1 MARKLRV
8 PYEGAIYHIT
18 CRWVGSWKDGD
29 RELFRDDADRWRL
42 LDVGH
47 SVYSSMTADKSGNN
61 ASVVAQA
68 SRLYAQSK

>member
-42 LDVGH
+42 KQVAKQCEAVLKE
-47 SVYSSMTADKSGNN
+47 AASG
-61 ASVVAQA
+61 VA
-68 SRLYAQSK
+68 